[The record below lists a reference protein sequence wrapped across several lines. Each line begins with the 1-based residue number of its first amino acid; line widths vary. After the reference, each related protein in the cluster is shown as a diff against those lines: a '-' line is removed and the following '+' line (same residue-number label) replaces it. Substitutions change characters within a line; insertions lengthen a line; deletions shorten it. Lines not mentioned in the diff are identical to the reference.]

1 MIFAQQR
8 KSGAARRVVVWFLC
22 AGLLCNAVA
31 LAKADGSPRA
41 KIKNAPPQD
50 LPDRV
55 NELVRQLYGVE
66 LYDSDAITKQ
76 VQDLVIGSLT
86 SWMSSEGFEK
96 TDTSYPLDVRVRMQ
110 LDHAFSKLH
119 YPFSGTPRVF
129 ARPWNGGELIA
140 AGYTLGWSD
149 FERVNVIALYLE
161 QKGETRQV
169 AVTQFVPRTDMHY
182 AFLPPSASG
191 AFRFLVYGNR
201 AGKSQP
207 RLSAILYSFDGRK
220 LSNLWERRD
229 LYDGKLTVTPQQVTV
244 RYLIESDYI
253 QATQQGQ
260 LPPWHRAV
268 YKVTGHGL
276 TLLSEQLMPYQSAQ

>member
-1 MIFAQQR
+1 MISTQQR
-8 KSGAARRVVVWFLC
+8 KSGAERRVGVCLLC
-22 AGLLCNAVA
+22 AVLFCASAGLAMA
-31 LAKADGSPRA
+31 SGSARAKA
-41 KIKNAPPQD
+41 APPQD
-50 LPDRV
+50 LPDHV

-66 LYDSDAITKQ
+66 LYDSGDITKQ

-86 SWMSSEGFEK
+86 SWMSSNGFEK

-119 YPFSGTPRVF
+119 YPFFGTPRVF
-129 ARPWNGGELIA
+129 VRPWNGGELIA

-149 FERVNVIALYLE
+149 FERVNVLVLYFE
-161 QKGETRQV
+161 HKGETRQV
-169 AVTQFVPRTDMHY
+169 ALAHFVPRTDMHY

-201 AGKSQP
+201 SGKSQP
-207 RLSAILYSFDGRK
+207 RLSAILYSFDGK
-220 LSNLWERRD
+220 TLSNLWERQD
-229 LYDGKLTVTPQQVTV
+229 LYDGKLTVAPDEVTV
-244 RYLIESDYI
+244 RYLIESEYI

-268 YKVTGHGL
+268 YKVTGKGL
-276 TLLSEQLMPYQSAQ
+276 TLLSERLVPYQSGQ

>member
-1 MIFAQQR
+1 M
-8 KSGAARRVVVWFLC
+8 W
-22 AGLLCNAVA
+22 LLCMVLSCAAAA
-31 LAKADGSPRA
+31 LAMGEGSARA
-41 KIKNAPPQD
+41 KIKTSLPQD

-76 VQDLVIGSLT
+76 VQDLVVGSLT
-86 SWMSSEGFEK
+86 SWMTSNGFEK

-119 YPFSGTPRVF
+119 YPFFGTPHVF
-129 ARPWNGGELIA
+129 ARPWNGGDLIT
-140 AGYTLGWSD
+140 AGYTLGWSN
-149 FERVNVIALYLE
+149 FERVNVLALYFE

-169 AVTQFVPRTDMHY
+169 ALTHFVPRTDMHY

-207 RLSAILYSFDGRK
+207 RLSAILYSFDGEK

-229 LYDGKLTVTPQQVTV
+229 LYDGKLSVTPQQLTV
-244 RYLIESDYI
+244 RYLIESEYV

-268 YKVTGHGL
+268 YKVTGQGL